1 MSEQDFDQALIA
13 AAFAIAARDGW
24 ARVSIAAAARE
35 AGLPLGAARARFPGT
50 RALLR
55 RFGALLDQRAL
66 AVPSEDGS
74 IRDKLFD
81 MLMER
86 YDAMRPHR
94 AGIVSCLRFLPFD
107 PPLAITLACAT
118 RESMRWMLDAAG
130 VPTTG
135 PRGRLRVT
143 GLVMVWTWVMRTFER
158 DDSEDLSAT
167 MAALDKALGHADE
180 LARFLAGERRAA
192 DPDASPTDDPSPDAA
207 FEDETQR

>member
-1 MSEQDFDQALIA
+1 MIA
-13 AAFAIAARDGW
+13 AAFVIAARDGW
-24 ARVSIAAAARE
+24 ARVSVPAAARE
-35 AGLPLGAARARFPGT
+35 AGLPLPEARARFAGN

-66 AVPSEDGS
+66 AVPSDDGTV
-74 IRDKLFD
+74 RDKLFD

-94 AGIVSCLRFLPFD
+94 AGIVSCLRYLPFD
-107 PPLAITLACAT
+107 PPLALGLACAT
-118 RESMRWMLDAAG
+118 RDSMRWMLDAAG
-130 VPTTG
+130 VPTSG

-158 DDSEDLSAT
+158 DESEDLSAT

-180 LARFLAGERRAA
+180 LARFLAGERRTGGPASDA
-192 DPDASPTDDPSPDAA
+192 ASPDDAHGDDSSPDAA
-207 FEDETQR
+207 FMDGDHG